1 VLQIRSNQL
10 GCAWKLL
17 GDALSLIECL
27 PEEIAQ
33 LNIPA
38 KLVQKD
44 ADVTLGKWDL
54 VHIFISKLLQSK
66 TGF

>member
-1 VLQIRSNQL
+1 L

-54 VHIFISKLLQSK
+54 VHNFFNIKIISK
-66 TGF
+66 